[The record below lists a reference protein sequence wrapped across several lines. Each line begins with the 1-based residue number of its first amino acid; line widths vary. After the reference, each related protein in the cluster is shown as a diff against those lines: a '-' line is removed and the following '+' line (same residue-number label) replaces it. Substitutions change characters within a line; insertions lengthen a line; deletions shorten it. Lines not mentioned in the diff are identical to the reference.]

1 MLPPAHIN
9 LFSHARGPPQRRR
22 ALAFCAPFAV
32 MLASLDPSGP
42 IGSVLLPLL
51 KIAALLATGYT
62 VHRALSPPNP
72 PPAPKT
78 CIDNRTLFER
88 AIRHVTFCSK
98 MLTWTIVLCDALA
111 TLHLAAPT
119 PLTHPAASLLFPGPL
134 SSHPSPLTLL
144 SPPSTPLPSPTPS
157 PLPTLAR
164 TLTAP
169 HPLLLLGAALAIA
182 GGALRLAC
190 FRALGAL
197 FTFELTISPAH
208 TLVTSGPYACVR
220 HPSYAGVYAVLLGAS
235 AVMFAPGAWLR
246 EAWLV
251 PGARAGS
258 AWAARALGVRAA
270 LQGGERY
277 GEAVAAAAAAVVAGG
292 QESVGAADVGVGAG
306 AGAVL
311 AWAFVAFWTAKVVY
325 ALRSTNRRVG
335 TEDAHLRRVFG
346 AQWEEWAGRVR
357 WKLVPW
363 VY

>member
-1 MLPPAHIN
+1 MPPTDALPRQT
-9 LFSHARGPPQRRR
+9 RGLRRHRR
-22 ALAFCAPFAV
+22 ALAFGAPFAV
-32 MLASLDPSGP
+32 MLASLDPTGP
-42 IGSVLLPLL
+42 LGSVLLPLL
-51 KIAALLATGYT
+51 KIAALLATGYA

-119 PLTHPAASLLFPGPL
+119 PLTRPAAALLLPGPL
-134 SSHPSPLTLL
+134 PSHPSPSPLALL
-144 SPPSTPLPSPTPS
+144 SPPAASSPSSIPLPLPSSPS
-157 PLPTLAR
+157 PHATLALAR
-164 TLTAP
+164 TLTTP
-169 HPLLLLGAALAIA
+169 HPFLLLGAALAIA

-208 TLVTSGPYACVR
+208 TLVTAGPYAYVR

-251 PGARAGS
+251 PGARAGVG
-258 AWAARALGVRAA
+258 WVAREIGVRAA
-270 LQGGERY
+270 LHGSGGE
-277 GEAVAAAAAAVVAGG
+277 
-292 QESVGAADVGVGAG
+292 GAAQSGVGAG

-311 AWAFVAFWTAKVVY
+311 AWVFAVFWTTKVVY

-363 VY
+363 VF